1 MHSTSKN
8 IFLIACFLERKC
20 KRLMERAEMI
30 YATGICISIIL
41 LLCRTLVRSKLLSI
55 VFMVEP
61 LRGIK
66 NPSQLARDL

>member
-1 MHSTSKN
+1 
-8 IFLIACFLERKC
+8 
-20 KRLMERAEMI
+20 MERAEMI